1 MNNIKIIGIVKDR
14 FKFLYEYENERF
26 YLSYLESLR
35 TSGNIDTLPLVSS
48 ENITDLE
55 KIKVGDVIEVIGE
68 IRTRNDNGKVRV
80 FIFSSDINKTGESE
94 VNKVVCDG
102 YVCKPP
108 IYRTTPFGREITDLI
123 IASPRR
129 YGTDFLPCVS
139 WGRMAKYA
147 RSFNVGDKVNFTGRF
162 QSREY
167 SKGVAYEISI
177 IKISNS
183 SDDRRN

>member
-1 MNNIKIIGIVKDR
+1 MNMKMNGFIC
-14 FKFLYEYENERF
+14 
-26 YLSYLESLR
+26 YLESVR

-48 ENITDLE
+48 ENVADLE
-55 KIKVGDVIEVIGE
+55 KINVGDVIEVVGE
-68 IRTRNDNGKVRV
+68 VRTRNDNGKVRV
-80 FIFSSDINKTGESE
+80 FIFSSDININ
-94 VNKVVCDG
+94 VNGSNTNEVVCDG
-102 YVCKPP
+102 YVCKPL

-147 RSFNVGDKVNFTGRF
+147 RSFNVGDKVSFIGRF

-167 SKGVAYEISI
+167 NKGVAYEISI
-177 IKISNS
+177 IKISNN
-183 SDDRRN
+183 SDNRRG